1 MCHGDVAV
9 SGGVLPDLRYSAA
22 LSNDQWTDIVLGG
35 LLQPNGMVSFR
46 KELSHKDVEAIRA
59 YVISRANEV
68 KSEGGHSAAK

>member
-1 MCHGDVAV
+1 
-9 SGGVLPDLRYSAA
+9 
-22 LSNDQWTDIVLGG
+22 
-35 LLQPNGMVSFR
+35 MVSFK